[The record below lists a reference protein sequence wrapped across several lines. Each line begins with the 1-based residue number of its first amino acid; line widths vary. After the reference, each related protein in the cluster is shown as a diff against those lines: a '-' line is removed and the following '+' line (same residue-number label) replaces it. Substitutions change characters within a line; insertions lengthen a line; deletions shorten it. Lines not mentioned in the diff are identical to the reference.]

1 MILVE
6 INELIVSVINI
17 RICKYYN
24 FLKVYLLLF
33 LNKNYM
39 CDLLLLF

>member
-6 INELIVSVINI
+6 INELIASVINI
-17 RICKYYN
+17 RTRKFYN
-24 FLKVYLLLF
+24 FLKVYSLLF

-39 CDLLLLF
+39 RDLLSLF